1 MGINNQSRIKLS
13 SPFDLNKTSNI
24 STTSNFTNASNS
36 AIPINTPRDQ
46 TWKYMFFFT
55 LLMII
60 IISLFMFRTK
70 RLM

>member
-13 SPFDLNKTSNI
+13 SPFDLNK
-24 STTSNFTNASNS
+24 TSNFTNASNS

-55 LLMII
+55 L
-60 IISLFMFRTK
+60 
-70 RLM
+70 